1 MLKKILMW
9 VGIVFVVL
17 VVIGIF
23 AGGKE
28 SSNAT
33 SAESN
38 SEQTAQTVQEEAP
51 IQVKASELLN
61 AYKNNEI
68 AANQQFKDKSLLVT
82 AIVESIEADLM
93 DEPYL
98 VLKAGDQFE
107 FNKPQAHLAK
117 SDANKAAT
125 LNKGQQIVLR
135 CIGNSEIGG
144 TPMLKDCVIQ

>member
-33 SAESN
+33 SAEST
-38 SEQTAQTVQEEAP
+38 SEQTVQEEAP

>member
-28 SSNAT
+28 SPNAT

-38 SEQTAQTVQEEAP
+38 SEQTVQEEAP

-61 AYKNNEI
+61 AYKNNEV
-68 AANQQFKDKSLLVT
+68 AANQQFKDKPLLVT
-82 AIVESIEADLM
+82 AIVESIEAGLM

-117 SDANKAAT
+117 EDEAKAAT
-125 LNKGQQIVLR
+125 LSKGQQITLR
-135 CIGNSEIGG
+135 CIGNSEVGG